1 MLPKI
6 RTFTI
11 YWLPLI
17 GYCVFIYIQSSYP
30 SPERLPSFDYSDK
43 LLHFGAYA
51 VMGILFYR
59 AYHTLSFRNN
69 IQLLVMLSMI
79 SASLY
84 GISDEIHQSF
94 VPERQGSFS
103 DVIADII
110 GGICGVYVYNRWIAA
125 KKIETGRQD
134 SVVGGVPTER
144 EKSSRGGSHA

>member
-17 GYCVFIYIQSSYP
+17 GYCVFIYVQSSYP
-30 SPERLPSFDYSDK
+30 TPERIPTFEFSDK

-59 AYHTLSFRNN
+59 AYQTLPLRDN
-69 IQLLVMLSMI
+69 IQALVLLSMI
-79 SASLY
+79 SAALY

-94 VPERQGSFS
+94 VADRHGSLS
-103 DVIADII
+103 DAIADIL
-110 GGICGVYVYNRWIAA
+110 GGICGVYAYNRWIIARNDR
-125 KKIETGRQD
+125 KERSRNTKFDGRKVTD
-134 SVVGGVPTER
+134 
-144 EKSSRGGSHA
+144 

>member
-17 GYCVFIYIQSSYP
+17 GYCWLIYIQSSYP
-30 SPERLPSFDYSDK
+30 SPEELPSFEFSDK

-59 AYHTLSFRNN
+59 AYQTLAVRRN
-69 IQLLVMLSMI
+69 IPLLMLISMI
-79 SASLY
+79 SAALY

-94 VPERQGSFS
+94 VPSRNGSIS
-103 DVIADII
+103 DVIADVF
-110 GGICGVYVYNRWIAA
+110 GAICGVYVYNRWVMA
-125 KKIETGRQD
+125 
-134 SVVGGVPTER
+134 
-144 EKSSRGGSHA
+144 RGGAADRDHSARFCSRETADRRK

>member
-6 RTFTI
+6 KNFTY

-30 SPERLPSFDYSDK
+30 APQRLPSFDYSDK

-59 AYHTLSFRNN
+59 AYQTLPLQHN
-69 IQLLVMLSMI
+69 IQVLVLLSMI

-94 VPERQGSFS
+94 VPERHGSIS
-103 DVIADII
+103 DGIADIL
-110 GGICGVYVYNRWIAA
+110 GGICGVYAYHRWITA
-125 KKIETGRQD
+125 KKIKENRSRQAGFGCRKVTD
-134 SVVGGVPTER
+134 
-144 EKSSRGGSHA
+144 